1 MLNKFR
7 SKALALALTAVIL
20 PACAENQPEAT
31 NPEETTTQQ
40 EAENVTAE
48 EVADKT
54 CKLVGKSV
62 TIRSN
67 AINKI
72 SPTTFAVTDDD
83 FFGGDTILVV
93 NASGEAQEL
102 PEDTELQITGEVK
115 NFASADF
122 NKEYKNLKLD
132 SKDYEKFEGKAAIVA
147 QSIALAPKPGQI
159 TASPDEYYNKVIA
172 VPGEIENVTG
182 DGVFT
187 LDEEKLIGAE
197 DLLVLVPNNKDV
209 VPYKKN
215 VKKGETV
222 VATGTL
228 KKFTVADIEKEYEF
242 SWDDGIKQKL
252 EADYENKPVLVVN
265 TIYPSALPD
274 SVEK

>member
-1 MLNKFR
+1 MLNRFR
-7 SKALALALTAVIL
+7 SKALALALAAVIL
-20 PACAENQPEAT
+20 PACAETADN
-31 NPEETTTQQ
+31 TTQQ

-54 CKLVGKSV
+54 DKLIGQSV

-102 PEDTELQITGEVK
+102 PEGTELQITGEVK
-115 NFASADF
+115 KFASVDF
-122 NKEYKNLKLD
+122 NNEYKLKLN

-159 TASPDEYYNKVIA
+159 ISSPDEYYNKVIA
-172 VPGEIENVTG
+172 VPGEIEDVTG
-182 DGVFT
+182 DDLFT
-187 LDEEKLIGAE
+187 IDGNRLIGAD
-197 DLLVLVPNNKDV
+197 DLLVLIPDNKDV

-228 KKFTVADIEKEYEF
+228 EKFVVADLEREYNF
-242 SWDDGIKQKL
+242 GWDDNVRTEL
-252 EADYENKPVLVVN
+252 EAEYKEKPVLVVN
-265 TIYPSALPD
+265 TIYPSALPN
-274 SVEK
+274 SLEK

>member
-1 MLNKFR
+1 MLNRFR
-7 SKALALALTAVIL
+7 SKALALALTAIIL
-20 PACAENQPEAT
+20 PACADGQQEAT
-31 NPEETTTQQ
+31 EPGENVTQQ

-54 CKLVGKSV
+54 DKLVGKSV

-115 NFASADF
+115 KFASADF
-122 NKEYKNLKLD
+122 NNEYKLKLN
-132 SKDYEKFEGKAAIVA
+132 SKDYEKFEGKSAIVA

-159 TASPDEYYNKVIA
+159 TSSPDEYYNKVIA
-172 VPGEIENVTG
+172 VPGEIEDVTG
-182 DGVFT
+182 DNTFT
-187 LDEEKLIGAE
+187 LDEERLIGAE
-197 DLLVLVPNNKDV
+197 DLLVLVPNNQDV

-228 KKFTVADIEKEYEF
+228 EKFVVADLEKEYGF
-242 SWDDGIKQKL
+242 TWDDGVKTKL
-252 EADYENKPVLVVN
+252 EAEYKEKPVLVVN
-265 TIYPSALPD
+265 TIYPSALPN

>member
-1 MLNKFR
+1 MLNRFR

-20 PACAENQPEAT
+20 PACAD
-31 NPEETTTQQ
+31 TTADNTTPQ

-54 CKLVGKSV
+54 DKLIGQSV

-72 SPTTFAVTDDD
+72 SDTTFAVTDDD

-93 NASGEAQEL
+93 NASGEAQKL

-115 NFASADF
+115 QFASADF
-122 NKEYKNLKLD
+122 NKEYKLKLN
-132 SKDYEKFEGKAAIVA
+132 SKEYEKFEGKAAIVA
-147 QSIALAPKPGQI
+147 QSIALAPKPGEI
-159 TASPDEYYNKVIA
+159 TSSPDEYYNKVIA
-172 VPGEIENVTG
+172 VPGEIEDVTG
-182 DGVFT
+182 ENVFT
-187 LDEEKLIGAE
+187 LDEDKLIGAD

-209 VPYKKN
+209 VPYQKN

-222 VATGTL
+222 VATGKL
-228 KKFTVADIEKEYEF
+228 QKFVVADLEKEYEF
-242 SWDDGIKQKL
+242 TWDDGIKTKL
-252 EADYENKPVLVVN
+252 EADYKDKPVLVVN

-274 SVEK
+274 SLEK

>member
-20 PACAENQPEAT
+20 PACADNQPEAT
-31 NPEETTTQQ
+31 NPEETVTQQ

-54 CKLVGKSV
+54 DKLIGKSV

-115 NFASADF
+115 KYGTDNF
-122 NKEYKNLKLD
+122 NKDYKLKLD
-132 SKDYEKFEGKAAIVA
+132 SKEYEKFEGKAAIVA
-147 QSIALAPKPGQI
+147 QSIVLAPKPGQI

-172 VPGEIENVTG
+172 VPGEIEDVTG
-182 DGVFT
+182 DDTFT
-187 LDEEKLIGAE
+187 LDEDKLIGAD
-197 DLLVLVPNNKDV
+197 DLLVLVPDNKDV

-228 KKFTVADIEKEYEF
+228 KKFVVADLEKEYKF
-242 SWDDGIKQKL
+242 GWDEGVKTKL
-252 EADYENKPVLVVN
+252 EADYKDKPVLVVN
-265 TIYPSALPD
+265 TIYPSALPN
-274 SVEK
+274 SLEK

>member
-1 MLNKFR
+1 MAYGFR
-7 SKALALALTAVIL
+7 SKALALAISALIL
-20 PACAENQPEAT
+20 PACAENKPEASA
-31 NPEETTTQQ
+31 PGETTQQ

-54 CKLVGKSV
+54 SKLIGKSV

-72 SPTTFAVTDDD
+72 SPSTFAVTDDD
-83 FFGGDTILVV
+83 FFGGDTILIV

-102 PEDTELQITGEVK
+102 PEGTELQITGEVK
-115 NFASADF
+115 KFASADF
-122 NKEYKNLKLD
+122 NNEYKLKLN
-132 SKDYEKFEGKAAIVA
+132 SKDYEKFEGKPAIVA
-147 QSIALAPKPGQI
+147 QSIALAPKPGQV
-159 TASPDEYYNKVIA
+159 TTNPDEYYNKVIA

-182 DGVFT
+182 DDVFT
-187 LDEEKLIGAE
+187 LDEERLIGAE
-197 DLLVLVPNNKDV
+197 DLLVLVPDNKDV

-228 KKFTVADIEKEYEF
+228 EKFVVADLEKEYGF
-242 SWDDGIKQKL
+242 AWDDGVKTKL
-252 EADYENKPVLVVN
+252 EAEYKEKPVLVVN
-265 TIYPSALPD
+265 TIYPSALP
-274 SVEK
+274 SSLEK

>member
-1 MLNKFR
+1 MLNRFR
-7 SKALALALTAVIL
+7 SKALALALTAIIV
-20 PACAENQPEAT
+20 PACAENQPEAS
-31 NPEETTTQQ
+31 NLEETTTQQ
-40 EAENVTAE
+40 AENVTAK
-48 EVADKT
+48 EVTDKT
-54 CKLVGKSV
+54 DKLIGKSV

-72 SPTTFAVTDDD
+72 SESTFAVTDDK

-115 NFASADF
+115 KYGTENF
-122 NKEYKNLKLD
+122 NKDYKLKLD
-132 SKDYEKFEGKAAIVA
+132 SKEYEKFEGKPAIVA
-147 QSIALAPKPGQI
+147 QSIALAPKPGKL
-159 TASPDEYYNKVIA
+159 TSSPDEYYNKVIA

-182 DGVFT
+182 EDVFT
-187 LDEEKLIGAE
+187 LDEEKLIGAD
-197 DLLVLVPNNKDV
+197 DLLVLVPNNEDV

-215 VKKGETV
+215 VKAGETV

-228 KKFTVADIEKEYEF
+228 KKFVIADLEKEYKF
-242 SWDDGIKQKL
+242 SWDDGVKTKL
-252 EADYENKPVLVVN
+252 EADYKDKPVLVVN
-265 TIYPSALPD
+265 TIYPSALPK

>member
-1 MLNKFR
+1 MLNRFR
-7 SKALALALTAVIL
+7 SKALALALAAIIL
-20 PACAENQPEAT
+20 PACT
-31 NPEETTTQQ
+31 DTTADNTTPQ
-40 EAENVTAE
+40 EQENVTAE

-54 CKLVGKSV
+54 DKLIGKSV
-62 TIRSN
+62 TIRTN

-172 VPGEIENVTG
+172 VPGKIEDVTG
-182 DGVFT
+182 DDTFT
-187 LDEEKLIGAE
+187 LDEERLIGAE
-197 DLLVLVPNNKDV
+197 DLLVLVPDNKDV

-228 KKFTVADIEKEYEF
+228 RKFVLADLEKEYGF
-242 SWDDGIKQKL
+242 TWDDGVKTKL
-252 EADYENKPVLVVN
+252 EAEYKEKPVLVVN
-265 TIYPSALPD
+265 TIYPSALPN
-274 SVEK
+274 SLEK